1 MHESTTLFLPP
12 PQPVIN
18 APRGDINFVCPGS
31 GYIGG
36 LFSTYNFSASDRI
49 WQPYCCVRSY
59 SSLVNCAGPPAT
71 WSNLLGMNL
80 NYSAGDPYVIT
91 GLYSFYSNLD
101 LLVFFCLIAKLEC
114 LFLPSG
120 TDGGGSGY
128 VRFKVCVQN
137 PQLDRLVANIY
148 SERSK

>member
-1 MHESTTLFLPP
+1 MNPP
-12 PQPVIN
+12 PFSFPQPVIN

-101 LLVFFCLIAKLEC
+101 LLVCFCLIAKLEC
-114 LFLPSG
+114 LKHRVSFPPLR
-120 TDGGGSGY
+120 DRRW
-128 VRFKVCVQN
+128 RFRICQI
-137 PQLDRLVANIY
+137 QGL
-148 SERSK
+148 RSKPTTRPFGCEYIFRT